1 MGGLGGNTG
10 KIMVGIF
17 LKFKN
22 RYKNG
27 RILLCVLYVITYFRG
42 LKIFSLYS
50 SFFRAYLIK
59 SLNIVVNSIYW

>member
-27 RILLCVLYVITYFRG
+27 RILLWVLYVITYFRG
-42 LKIFSLYS
+42 LKIGEKMQDRF
-50 SFFRAYLIK
+50 
-59 SLNIVVNSIYW
+59 